1 MFRMAKQTIIDLEH
15 LKPLPVGDSDWAGFS
30 QTSYTVDKTLLIKD
44 LLDDN
49 TKVALFTRPRRFGK
63 TTALQML
70 KAFFEKAP
78 KDTSFLFKDK
88 LIWAAGEKYRREQG
102 RYPIIYLTFKD
113 VDGETFESAFTRIRK
128 VMAAAVA
135 EHAEALANVVEPDE
149 RRTLDDALNARGTV
163 EDTGSVLGVLA
174 KAVHLFTKKRLAA
187 REDDRYAKPL
197 ILIDEYDAPVN
208 KASVNGYLK
217 EMTSLMRQ
225 FLSGALKDNN
235 HVRMGIMTGVLRVA
249 KEGILSGLNNP
260 SVWTV
265 FDEKYNSYF
274 GFTEAE
280 VSEMAEY
287 YGVPEKMAEIKSWYD
302 GYDFSGAEMYNPW
315 SVLRYFLGNC
325 IPKPYWLDTSSNDI
339 ITEIVRDLPHDTAE
353 TLEDLL
359 RDGRALVPMTAE
371 LGPYSQIRNRPS
383 TLYALLVSSGYLK
396 VVSAQN
402 GEELPEG
409 QALVKI
415 PNREIEKVFVNDIIE
430 KARDYTGHGESD
442 AISGAIVRR
451 NPEKFRDAI
460 QRFLTESVSFFD
472 GAAEGF
478 YHGMVL
484 GFLAVLRNRYLVRSN
499 RESGNGR
506 FDIALFPLVAD
517 FPGVI
522 IEIKHAKGEADDLK
536 QLAQEA
542 CDQIDKKEY
551 ATEMSAVGVTDILK
565 LGLAFRGKQV
575 ELVRG

>member
-1 MFRMAKQTIIDLEH
+1 MLQMAKQTIIDLEH
-15 LKPLPVGDSDWAGFS
+15 LKPLPVGKSDWAEFS
-30 QTSYTVDKTLLIKD
+30 QTNYTVDKTLLIKE
-44 LLDDN
+44 LIDDD
-49 TKVALFTRPRRFGK
+49 TGVALFTRPRRFGK

-113 VDGETFESAFTRIRK
+113 VDGETFEN
-128 VMAAAVA
+128 
-135 EHAEALANVVEPDE
+135 ALAMIRPVVARMVGVYRSAISALPDPE
-149 RRTLDDALNARGTV
+149 DVARLMRVWYEKGSV
-163 EDTGSVLGVLA
+163 EDIGLALGLLA
-174 KAVHLFTKKRLAA
+174 RAVHLHAQETLAEG
-187 REDDRYAKPL
+187 EDPLHAKPI

-217 EMTSLMRQ
+217 EMTVLMRQ

-265 FDEKYNSYF
+265 FDGNYNSYF
-274 GFTEAE
+274 GFTETE
-280 VSEMAEY
+280 VAEMAQY
-287 YGVPEKMAEIKSWYD
+287 YGVPEKMAEIKEWYD
-302 GYDFSGAEMYNPW
+302 GYNFAGAEMYNPW
-315 SVLRYFLGNC
+315 SVLKYFLGRC
-325 IPKPYWLDTSSNDI
+325 VPKPYWLDTSSNDI
-339 ITEIVRDLPHDTAE
+339 ITEIVRDLPHDTAG

-359 RDGRALVPMTAE
+359 RDGQALVPMTAE
-371 LGPYSQIRNRPS
+371 LGPYSEIRNQPE
-383 TLYALLVSSGYLK
+383 TLYALLVSAGYLK
-396 VVSAQN
+396 VMKNAA
-402 GEELPEG
+402 EDELPEG
-409 QALVKI
+409 QSLVRI
-415 PNREIEKVFVNDIIE
+415 PNREIEKVFVNDIIC
-430 KARDYTGHGESD
+430 KARRYTGHGESD

-451 NPEKFRDAI
+451 NPEMFRDAI

-506 FDIALFPLVAD
+506 FDIALFPLVAG

-522 IEIKHAKGEADDLK
+522 IEVKHAKGEADDLK

-542 CDQIDKKEY
+542 GDQIESKAY
-551 ATEMSAVGVTDILK
+551 ATEMLAQGVTDILK

>member
-113 VDGETFESAFTRIRK
+113 VDGETFENALGMIRPVVARMVGAYRSAIS
-128 VMAAAVA
+128 ALSDPEDVA
-135 EHAEALANVVEPDE
+135 RLMRVWYEK
-149 RRTLDDALNARGTV
+149 GSV
-163 EDTGSVLGVLA
+163 EDIGLALGLLA
-174 KAVHLFTKKRLAA
+174 RAVHLHAQATLAEG
-187 REDDRYAKPL
+187 EDPLHAKPI

-217 EMTSLMRQ
+217 EMTVLMRQ

-265 FDEKYNSYF
+265 FDGNYNSYF
-274 GFTEAE
+274 GFTETE
-280 VSEMAEY
+280 VAEMAQY
-287 YGVPEKMAEIKSWYD
+287 YGVPEKMAEIKEWYD
-302 GYDFSGAEMYNPW
+302 GYNFAGAEMYNPW
-315 SVLRYFLGNC
+315 SVLKYFLGRC
-325 IPKPYWLDTSSNDI
+325 VPKPYWLDTSSNDI
-339 ITEIVRDLPHDTAE
+339 ITEIVRDLPHDTAG

-359 RDGRALVPMTAE
+359 RDGQALVPMTAE
-371 LGPYSQIRNRPS
+371 LGPYSEIRNQPE
-383 TLYALLVSSGYLK
+383 TLYALLVSAGYLK
-396 VVSAQN
+396 VMKNAA
-402 GEELPEG
+402 EDELPEG
-409 QALVKI
+409 QSLVRI
-415 PNREIEKVFVNDIIE
+415 PNREIEKVFVNDIIC
-430 KARDYTGHGESD
+430 KARRYTGHGESD

-451 NPEKFRDAI
+451 NPEMFRDAI

-506 FDIALFPLVAD
+506 FDIALFPLVAG

-522 IEIKHAKGEADDLK
+522 IEVKHAKSEADDLK

-542 CDQIDKKEY
+542 GDQIESKAY
-551 ATEMSAVGVTDILK
+551 ATEMLAQGVTDILK